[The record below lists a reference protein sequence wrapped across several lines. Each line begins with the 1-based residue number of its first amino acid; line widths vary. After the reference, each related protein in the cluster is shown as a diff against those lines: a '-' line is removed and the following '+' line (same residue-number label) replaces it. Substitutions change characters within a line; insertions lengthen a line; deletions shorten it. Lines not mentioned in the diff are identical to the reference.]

1 MSRRVVVEVKV
12 KLVLDMDEGV
22 EVGEVI
28 QEMDYN
34 FIPTST
40 LGPSA
45 DVLDTEILDYEVRD
59 SK

>member
-1 MSRRVVVEVKV
+1 MADRKVYIEVKV
-12 KLVLDMDEGV
+12 RLVVRMDEGV

-34 FIPTST
+34 FDSQTNGANIE
-40 LGPSA
+40 
-45 DVLDTEILDYEVRD
+45 DTEILDYEITD